1 VGSVVFFLALLGA
14 VGVQGERIRTQE
26 AADALRRA
34 LTEAEDHRRELQV
47 AVAGA
52 ESPRRV
58 LDVARD
64 AGMVEPGPVVALPA
78 GPTDRSLPLA
88 PPAERDR

>member
-1 VGSVVFFLALLGA
+1 VVFFLALLGT

-26 AADALRRA
+26 AADALRRS

-52 ESPRRV
+52 ESPQQV
-58 LDVARD
+58 LEVARA

-78 GPTDRSLPLA
+78 GPFDAGRSTA
-88 PPAERDR
+88 APAERDR